1 MTPATPAIL
10 VEELSVAYGAT
21 TVVHGV
27 SLHVAAGE
35 SVGLVGESGSG
46 KTTILRALVGLAP
59 VSGGRL
65 LVAGEPLGTRRPRGF
80 ARKVQLVFQDPFA
93 ALHPRHSIER
103 ILAEPLLING
113 IGDRERRIR
122 EALEAVRLP
131 LSFRYRYPH
140 QLSGG
145 QRQRVAIARA
155 LVLEPDILLLDEP
168 TSALDVS
175 VQAEVLN
182 LIDRLR
188 RELGLTL
195 VMIGHDLAVVSHLC
209 ERLYVLNHGRVV
221 EELTRDAVYREQA
234 TAEYTLELLRAAH
247 DLSVEP

>member
-1 MTPATPAIL
+1 MTRAVPAIL
-10 VEELSVAYGAT
+10 VDDLSVAYGAT

-27 SLHVAAGE
+27 NLHVSPGE

-65 LVAGEPLGTRRPRGF
+65 LIAGGPLEARRPRGF

-122 EALEAVRLP
+122 ETLEAVRLP
-131 LSFRYRYPH
+131 LAFRYRYPH

-155 LVLEPDILLLDEP
+155 LVLEPEILLLDEP

-182 LIDRLR
+182 LVDRLR

-209 ERLYVLNHGRVV
+209 ERLYVLNRGRVV
-221 EELTRDAVYREQA
+221 EELTREDVYRGHA
-234 TAEYTLELLRAAH
+234 TCDYTLELLRAAH